1 MLPVKGARSE
11 FDCTGS
17 SKSLMFAAGIN
28 VSKSSYPIYK
38 EMYRHQDL

>member
-17 SKSLMFAAGIN
+17 SKSLIFATGRN
-28 VSKSSYPIYK
+28 VSKSSYPIYNK
-38 EMYRHQDL
+38 VYRHQDL